1 MRLTLTAGLAASL
14 LLFGCSTAPDTEPEA
29 PRADPAAALRGE
41 AMARERCAACHAVGL
56 TGASPMA
63 EAPPFRTLHERY
75 PVTFLQESL
84 AEGLVTTHPAMPAVE
99 LSPDEI
105 RDLIAWLESLETG

>member
-1 MRLTLTAGLAASL
+1 MRMTLTAGLAASL
-14 LLFGCSTAPDTEPEA
+14 LLLGCSTAPDIAPEA
-29 PRADPAAALRGE
+29 APADPAAALRGQ
-41 AMARERCAACHAVGL
+41 ALVQTRCSACHAVGP

-105 RDLIAWLESLETG
+105 RDLIAWLESLENG